1 MVAVLSGYLIKQPLH
16 GHMLSRPRKRYFVL
30 SDDPHLEWFA
40 DEQARVPKDRLKL
53 RGARIERAGQRLTL
67 HTTHGDGRRASL
79 TISGEVGRSPSLD
92 EWEAALREAAAVT
105 SGSASLGP
113 EAVTPTVLEH
123 SFPDEPSS
131 SAVEARTSPE
141 LGQSVSTGAELGG
154 PAVASQ
160 STSSRGG
167 SGMAFSAFLT
177 HDWGTDDK
185 GRDNHARVAAVHA
198 ALTAAGMRC
207 WFDEEQM
214 QGNINKQMTKGIDGS
229 AVIVAFITSRYVT
242 KVNGDGPNGEDDN
255 CAPPSTPHT
264 RALSS
269 CVRPHMEL
277 ALLLSQASSSSTTH
291 CCARASPKWW
301 RV

>member
-53 RGARIERAGQRLTL
+53 RGARIERAGQRLTV
-67 HTTHGDGRRASL
+67 HTMHDDGRHVSL
-79 TISGEVGRSPSLD
+79 TICGEVGRSPSLD

-105 SGSASLGP
+105 
-113 EAVTPTVLEH
+113 
-123 SFPDEPSS
+123 
-131 SAVEARTSPE
+131 
-141 LGQSVSTGAELGG
+141 TGAELGG
-154 PAVASQ
+154 PVLATQ
-160 STSSRGG
+160 STSTLGG

-177 HDWGTDDK
+177 HDWGTDEK

-198 ALTAAGMRC
+198 ALTAAGLRC

-214 QGNINKQMTKGIDGS
+214 QGDINKQMTKGIDGS

-242 KVNGDGPNGEDDN
+242 KVNGEGPNGNDDN
-255 CAPPSTPHT
+255 CTPPSTPHT
-264 RALSS
+264 RAL
-269 CVRPHMEL
+269 C
-277 ALLLSQASSSSTTH
+277 
-291 CCARASPKWW
+291 
-301 RV
+301 